1 MSRLPERTRDMPARP
16 WRADAGVRGDLAV
29 LAAHARR
36 TVLFT
41 AAALL
46 PLLMLWC
53 DVAWLRDGVG
63 EWSLVELTQEGFLA
77 ATVLAFARL
86 ARQSPGERAF
96 AVLAAGLFGCALLR
110 ELDAV
115 LDVLLFHG
123 AWVVPVALLAAGCVL
138 YAVSDW
144 RGALAGMAR
153 FVQSR
158 QGAVLTLGMVVV
170 VAYSRLFGMS
180 AIWQG
185 LLGDQYLRV
194 FKNAAEESIELLG
207 YTCIAAAAL
216 SYVTVRLR
224 ASRRGALPAPI
235 KASL

>member
-1 MSRLPERTRDMPARP
+1 MRRWPDGTHAACARP
-16 WRADAGVRGDLAV
+16 RPQDADVRRDLAAI
-29 LAAHARR
+29 AAHARR
-36 TVLFT
+36 TLLFC

-53 DVAWLRDGVG
+53 DVYWLRDGVG
-63 EWSLVELTQEGFLA
+63 ERSLVELTQECFLA

-86 ARQSPGERAF
+86 ARHARDERAF
-96 AVLAAGLFGCALLR
+96 AVLAAGLFACMLVR

-115 LDVLLFHG
+115 FDVLLFHG
-123 AWVVPVALLAAGCVL
+123 AWVVPAGLLAVGCCL
-138 YAVSDW
+138 YALRDW
-144 RGALAGMAR
+144 RGALSSLAR

-158 QGAVLTLGMVVV
+158 QGAVLTLGLVVV
-170 VAYSRLFGMS
+170 VAYSRLFGVS

-224 ASRRGALPAPI
+224 ASRRGALPVPI